1 MSRFVAALAVAAVS
15 VVVATPAFADCAET
29 GANVF
34 ACSGI
39 DTNGLTAPSDVAGV
53 TVNVLG
59 GASVTN
65 GGDAIRARGDGAK
78 VTNIG
83 TVASTGSDAIDGGD
97 GLSVTN
103 VGLLSGAKGV
113 NAGVGVTVTN
123 SSAIEAT
130 DKAVDLGNGAT
141 VTNYGT
147 ITAGNEAIE
156 TGDGAA
162 ILNYGTLTATEKTL
176 DLGDGAT
183 VTNYGTITSVES
195 EGIEAE
201 DGVTLTNWGSIF
213 GFDDAVQVG
222 ENAKIVNHGVIE
234 NVGGSADPQDALDI
248 DSGIVTNMAS
258 GVIRST
264 FDAAID
270 FDGSD
275 IASTIT
281 NHGLISGTTG
291 VLVEKGTPEDAPN
304 IAAQTII
311 NHGTIVG
318 TAGLALDLGEGADLL
333 EMHAGASLIGG
344 ADFGQDDDRLSF
356 FDDFIGL
363 VGGAGAVLDGGEG
376 FDLVTFATVGLAD
389 VTAYSFIDDVLSLS
403 FKTAVSDFTV
413 ALRSWEVFEFGDRRY
428 TQAEVIAAVPLPAGA
443 ALLVPALGL
452 LGWVGRR
459 RRA

>member
-1 MSRFVAALAVAAVS
+1 MSRFVAALAVAAVP
-15 VVVATPAFADCAET
+15 VVATPAFADCADT
-29 GANVF
+29 GSNVF
-34 ACSGI
+34 VCSGS
-39 DTNGLTAPSDVAGV
+39 DTNGLTAPEVADV
-53 TVNVLG
+53 TVTVLG

-65 GGDAIRARGDGAK
+65 GGDAIRARGDDA
-78 VTNIG
+78 VVSNLG

-103 VGLLSGAKGV
+103 VGTLSGAKAV
-113 NAGVGVTVTN
+113 NAGDGVSVVN
-123 SSAIEAT
+123 AGAISAT
-130 DKAVDLGNGAT
+130 DKAVDLGDDAT
-141 VTNYGT
+141 VTNFGT

-156 TGDGAA
+156 TGDDAT
-162 ILNYGTLTATEKTL
+162 ITNYGTLTATEKTL
-176 DLGDGAT
+176 DLGDDAT
-183 VTNYGTITSVES
+183 VTNFGTITSLES

-201 DGVTLTNWGSIF
+201 DGVTLTNWGTIQ

-222 ENAKIVNHGVIE
+222 ENAVIVNHGLIE

-248 DSGIVTNMAS
+248 DSGTVTNMSS

-264 FDAAID
+264 LDAAID
-270 FDGSD
+270 FDASA

-281 NHGLISGTTG
+281 NYGLISGTTG

-311 NHGTIVG
+311 NHGMIIG
-318 TAGLALDLGEGADLL
+318 TAGLALDLGEGADAL
-333 EMHAGASLIGG
+333 EMHAGASLLGG
-344 ADFGQDDDRLSF
+344 ADFGQGDDRLSF

-389 VTAYSFIDDVLSLS
+389 VTAFSFIDDVLSLS
-403 FKTAVSDFTV
+403 FNTAASDFTV

-443 ALLVPALGL
+443 ALLIPALGL
-452 LGWVGRR
+452 LGWAGRR